1 MNMIPGQRNGKY
13 LSLTVLVQNHM
24 KKLTWMVVVGKAI
37 MAIGTTTG
45 SSIIQ
50 QGKGEWGPNLDLDLS
65 NLYVVHVACSL
76 DSGIHHI

>member
-1 MNMIPGQRNGKY
+1 MI
-13 LSLTVLVQNHM
+13 
-24 KKLTWMVVVGKAI
+24 KLTLMIVVGEAI
-37 MAIGTTTG
+37 MAIGVAG

-50 QGKGEWGPNLDLDLS
+50 QGKGEWGPNLDLDLP